1 MQFRSP
7 SADAFGVAVSVLA
20 GGCAGVVAAALGG
33 RANAAVLGVV
43 VAGVVLVAVEQ
54 VPDAVDRAV
63 DARLYLPLGGA
74 ALAPLFGDVAGDALG
89 HTVVPDAVAFP
100 AAGFGFLGLVVV
112 EAGRRRRVE
121 HLQERELVHRRV
133 AMTESSRR
141 LFVLSGLST
150 FVGAAVVRALAGEAV
165 GVPLLVGVGGV
176 TLVGLSLL
184 NTTEVD
190 VLVLDL
196 GLVVVPKRRFGASVV
211 PWRRVR
217 RVSVDDRTLRI
228 ERGLPWPTR
237 YERTFAEASE
247 ARQLRATLRR
257 YRRAG

>member
-33 RANAAVLGVV
+33 GANAAVVGVV

-74 ALAPLFGDVAGDALG
+74 ALAPLFGDVLG
-89 HTVVPDAVAFP
+89 HTVVPDAFALP

-112 EAGRRRRVE
+112 EAGRRRRAE
-121 HLQERELVHRRV
+121 HLRERELVHRRV

-150 FVGAAVVRALAGEAV
+150 FVGAAVVRSLAGEAV
-165 GVPLLVGVGGV
+165 GVPLLVGVVGG

-211 PWRRVR
+211 PWRRVC